1 MVMGYLMVHFPTVYF
16 CVFFLIFY
24 NKILKRKKRVE
35 IAELVNLKTS
45 FHAVMYRKTNF
56 DLQMI
61 KKKKER
67 KENLGQ
73 GSNHAYT
80 DIKDTSKDILR
91 GQLTRQKTR
100 DKGIAG
106 SLDMSLSL
114 V

>member
-56 DLQMI
+56 YLQMI
-61 KKKKER
+61 KTKKKKKEKKTWA
-67 KENLGQ
+67 KEVIMHIQ
-73 GSNHAYT
+73 
-80 DIKDTSKDILR
+80 TSKIQARIYSED
-91 GQLTRQKTR
+91 
-100 DKGIAG
+100 
-106 SLDMSLSL
+106 S
-114 V
+114 